1 MRSTHTTEYYSAIKR
16 NSVLILATNLTLSE
30 KKKKARH
37 KDHPLHDSI
46 YMKGP
51 EQANL

>member
-30 KKKKARH
+30 KKKKPDTKTTH
-37 KDHPLHDSI
+37 
-46 YMKGP
+46 YMIP
-51 EQANL
+51 FI